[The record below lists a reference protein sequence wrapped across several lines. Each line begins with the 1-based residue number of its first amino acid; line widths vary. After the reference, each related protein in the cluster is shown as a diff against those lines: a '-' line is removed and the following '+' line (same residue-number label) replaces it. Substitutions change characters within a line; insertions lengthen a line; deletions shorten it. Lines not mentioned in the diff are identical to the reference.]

1 MKNLSFQSR
10 GKLLLSKIET
20 DQKLVPNV
28 SISCSKKTQTTD
40 VLELGRIWNIKIIQ
54 AIDMLDFCRKHLSP
68 TLPNSPPIAT
78 QITQLRSPFIKIED
92 NLLKHRP
99 NYKEFYE
106 WPQINYE
113 IHPDLCPFIK
123 KKVQKTAVEG
133 TQSLEGLAFVNKFND
148 KLTNHLNDD
157 KSKETTLKKKV
168 ANKRRIPYYC
178 EICQTEYSDISKV

>member
-1 MKNLSFQSR
+1 M
-10 GKLLLSKIET
+10 
-20 DQKLVPNV
+20 
-28 SISCSKKTQTTD
+28 
-40 VLELGRIWNIKIIQ
+40 LE
-54 AIDMLDFCRKHLSP
+54 FCKKHLSP

-106 WPQINYE
+106 WPVVNYDM
-113 IHPDLCPFIK
+113 HPDLCPFIK
-123 KKVQKTAVEG
+123 KKVQKNTVDG
-133 TQSLEGLAFVNKFND
+133 TQSLEGLAFANKFND

-157 KSKETTLKKKV
+157 KSKETKNQTLNKKKV

-178 EICQTEYSDISKV
+178 EICQTEYSDLSKVSLILKII